1 MKQLTYCGIFSGYD
15 TSSVTSLALG
25 LTEERRLQ
33 LIANL
38 TFVEINGSFFSHCS
52 HSCTTCRTCQ
62 SFLYSLSVQDHF
74 INDRLWYFLNEVYR
88 LNLKDAATAWE
99 AYRAS

>member
-1 MKQLTYCGIFSGYD
+1 MKHFTYCDIFSGFD

-25 LTEERRLQ
+25 LTEERRLY

-38 TFVEINGSFFSHCS
+38 TFVDSCGSSLSHCIR
-52 HSCTTCRTCQ
+52 SCTACRTCQ
-62 SFLYSLSVQDHF
+62 SFLYSLAVQDHF
-74 INDRLWYFLNEVYR
+74 INDRMWYFLNEVYR
-88 LNLKDAATAWE
+88 LNLKDAAAAWE